1 MALPLPLVLKT
12 LVDSV
17 KALYEMPNQ
26 SWIQENLDPND
37 LETLKKEA
45 LEQSPFDPLKL
56 RETLWSKV
64 VAGEAKIVT
73 KSCKNA
79 KVVYIQVGRVE
90 PPWDLWARLF
100 QWLGPPPTGQRWRVF
115 WFPAPNKRIL
125 PAQGQEVGPT
135 HLNGGY
141 TFPCKSDSIVV
152 YRLEE
157 ATRVLVHEIL
167 HAACLDPPSADITL
181 KEATTETWAELFLVA
196 LCSGGLTKRAAELWT
211 IQSQWIS
218 NQNYKLKTQYG
229 VESPKQYAWR
239 YTVGRELILRSLKVE
254 LPEPMSSRTH
264 SSRLTSSAICG

>member
-1 MALPLPLVLKT
+1 MLKT

-26 SWIQENLDPND
+26 PWIQESLDPND

-56 RETLWSKV
+56 RETLWLKV

-79 KVVYIQVGRVE
+79 KVIYIKTSREE
-90 PPWDLWARLF
+90 PPWDLWGRLF
-100 QWLGPPPTGQRWRVF
+100 QWLGPPPTAQRWRLF

-125 PAQGQEVGPT
+125 PALGQEVGPT

-157 ATRVLVHEIL
+157 ATRVLAHEIL
-167 HAACLDPPSADITL
+167 HAACLDPPGADLPL

-196 LCSGGLTKRAAELWT
+196 LCSSGSMKKAEELWA
-211 IQSQWIS
+211 IQSQWIA
-218 NQNYKLKTQYG
+218 NQNHTLKKHYG
-229 VESPKQYAWR
+229 VEGPQQYAWR
-239 YTVGRELILRSLKVE
+239 YTVGRELILRSLKIK
-254 LPEPMSSRTH
+254 LPEPRAFRSH